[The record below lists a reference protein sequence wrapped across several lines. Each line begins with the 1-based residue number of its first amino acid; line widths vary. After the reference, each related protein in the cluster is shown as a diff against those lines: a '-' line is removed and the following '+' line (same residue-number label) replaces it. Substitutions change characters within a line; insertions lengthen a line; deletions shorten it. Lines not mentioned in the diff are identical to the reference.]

1 MKIFRSLH
9 AKILLGYSVVGG
21 LFILLVANALVEFR
35 SVEGELAK
43 QQEVV
48 VFYDAVRHARRLE
61 KNFLLYLRISDL
73 KEALEKIDTAIASL
87 DNIRSSGRWVQVA
100 DSDLQEVRRYRDAL
114 NALFDTSAEKPASPE
129 QLNQVYLAGL
139 GVIKLGEKL
148 DGTAKSQV
156 AAVLSQ
162 HDARLLQTIGAA
174 LALALIAGILVTR
187 SVVRP
192 LRDIESS
199 LQRIAKGETERLD
212 GREAGSEVESLT
224 RSINDTIHE
233 IEVRQEN
240 QARSSRLMALGT
252 MLSGVAHELN
262 NPLSNISSSCQILQE
277 DWGELP
283 DAQARQ
289 LLGQI
294 DHQVLRAQRIVSDLL
309 DFSRNRD
316 LVRRS
321 ENIRS
326 LVDEAI
332 HHARNQIPDT
342 VTIHLDIDGDI
353 CMNVDR
359 MRFQQVLVNILKNA
373 VEATGGHG
381 TIQIRGWRE
390 ELPEGRG
397 ATLEIEDDGH
407 GIPADC
413 LSRVFDPFFTT
424 KPVGKGTGLGLAV
437 VHEIVTQH
445 GGTIAVDSGSA
456 GGARFWIHI
465 PDQSVEAQES

>member
-9 AKILLGYSVVGG
+9 AKILFGYSVVGG

-43 QQEVV
+43 QQQVV

-73 KEALEKIDTAIASL
+73 REALETINTALDSL
-87 DNIRSSGRWVQVA
+87 DDIRSKGLWVPVA
-100 DSDLQEVRRYRDAL
+100 ESDLQEVRKYRDSLTAL
-114 NALFDTSAEKPASPE
+114 LDTSAERPASPE
-129 QLNQVYLAGL
+129 LLKRVYLAGL
-139 GVIKLGEKL
+139 GVIKLGERL
-148 DGTAKSQV
+148 DGAAKSRV
-156 AAVLSQ
+156 GSVLSQ
-162 HDARLLQTIGAA
+162 HDARLLETIGAA
-174 LALALIAGILVTR
+174 LALALIAGVLVTR

-199 LQRIAKGETERLD
+199 LQRVAKGETERLD
-212 GREAGSEVESLT
+212 GHEAGSEVESLT

-277 DWGELP
+277 EWEELP
-283 DAQARQ
+283 DAQAHQ

-316 LVRRS
+316 LMRRS

-332 HHARNQIPDT
+332 QHARNQIPGT
-342 VTIHLDIDGDI
+342 VAIRLDIDDRLR
-353 CMNVDR
+353 MSVDR
-359 MRFQQVLVNILKNA
+359 MRFQQVLVNIVKNA
-373 VEATGGHG
+373 VEATDGKGN
-381 TIQIRGWRE
+381 IQIRAWRE
-390 ELPEGRG
+390 DLPEGRG

-407 GIPADC
+407 GIAPDC
-413 LSRVFDPFFTT
+413 LNRVFDPFFTT
-424 KPVGKGTGLGLAV
+424 KPVGKGMGLGLAV

-465 PDQSVEAQES
+465 PDPSVEVEEA